1 LGIKNRYGISCGEN
15 IQKSSKKYPKTSK
28 KTSKNIQKHQKKS
41 KKIKKNP
48 KWVKELS
55 RFDRKIWFFVLFR
68 WLWLWINIIFT
79 KFPILIFTLFQ
90 RPLVKNC

>member
-1 LGIKNRYGISCGEN
+1 MAYLAVKIFKNHPKN
-15 IQKSSKKYPKTSK
+15 IQKHQKKHQ
-28 KTSKNIQKHQKKS
+28 KTSKNIKKNQKKS